1 MKFKLI
7 YPKWRK
13 LEMQTPFFLPPHGP
27 VVMSAVVPD
36 DVEIEFTDDNV
47 QDLVL
52 DDNPDLVGLSIMLTA
67 QLPRAFEIAKHYRE
81 RGIPVMAG
89 GISANLHS
97 EELRQHVDSIFL
109 GEVEGRLGKVFEDLR
124 NGELKPVYDYHLD
137 FPPIESIGTAKRDI
151 LDHSKYV
158 YRGAKML
165 DLIHASRGC
174 RFNCF
179 PCCTPYLGGR
189 QFRPRPIDTVIKEM
203 QEIDNNRLFIVDNS
217 LAQDSNWE
225 KELFKAMIPI
235 KKKFVSHPIERDDE
249 ILDLAYRAGAWYVY
263 QAVFDTSDFIRK
275 TIKMYKDHGIG
286 IEGTIILGTDDQDV
300 DTIKRLVDFLL
311 EMEMDTA
318 EFTILTP
325 FMHTPIRSQLEKEGR
340 LLSNGWEDYTCDRVV
355 FKPKKMTIDQLQDMY
370 YYAWET
376 FYKDETQELKMGKLF
391 HKLVQRELADG
402 TYVQPDL
409 AGRRRRSAQQTT

>member
-27 VVMSAVVPD
+27 VVMAAEVPE

-52 DDNPDLVGLSIMLTA
+52 DDSPDLVGLSVMLTA
-67 QLPRAFEIAKHYRE
+67 QLPRAFEIAKHYRD

-97 EELRQHVDSIFL
+97 EELRKHVDSIFL
-109 GEVEGRLGKVFEDLR
+109 GEVEGRLGKVFDDLK
-124 NGELKPVYDYHLD
+124 NGQLKPVYDYHLD
-137 FPPIESIGTAKRDI
+137 FPPIESIGTARREI

-158 YRGAKML
+158 YRGTKML

-189 QFRPRPIDTVIKEM
+189 QFRPRPIENVIEEM
-203 QEIDNNRLFIVDNS
+203 KAIDNNRLFIVDNS

-235 KKKFVSHPIERDDE
+235 KKKFVSHPIERNDE
-249 ILDLAYRAGAWYVY
+249 ILELAYQAGAWYVY
-263 QAVFDTSDFIRK
+263 QAVFDTSDFIRE
-275 TIKMYKDHGIG
+275 TIRMYKDHGIG

-311 EMEMDTA
+311 EVEMDTA

-325 FMHTPIRSQLEKEGR
+325 FMHTPIRTQLEKEGR

-355 FKPKKMTIDQLQDMY
+355 FKPKKMTTTQLQDMY

-376 FYKDETQELKMGKLF
+376 FYQDESQELKMGKLF
-391 HKLVQRELADG
+391 HKLVQREIADG
-402 TYVQPDL
+402 TYARPSL
-409 AGRRRRSAQQTT
+409 SGSRRRGANQTT